1 MELEGKTAL
10 VTGSTSGL
18 GKAIAEKLARAGAG
32 IIVTGLGDA
41 AAIERQCDEMRQHGG
56 KVTFYPADVTDPQ
69 QVADLLARAVRDNP
83 TIDILVNNA
92 GTQHIC
98 PLESFPLAE
107 WDRVLAVNLTA
118 PFRMIRGLIG
128 AMKERRWG
136 RIINIS
142 SVHGLVGSPDK
153 SAYVASKHG
162 IVGLTKVAALE
173 GARFGV
179 TCNAICPGWIM
190 TPLSARQITSVAE
203 RTGVSFEEARKNLL
217 IEKQPS
223 LEFAEL
229 EEVAGL
235 ALFLCTQAAAQVNG
249 AALPIDGA
257 WTAQ

>member
-18 GKAIAEKLARAGAG
+18 GKAIAEKLAKAGAG
-32 IIVTGLGDA
+32 IIITGLGDA
-41 AAIERQCDEMRQHGG
+41 ATIERQCEEMRQEGG
-56 KVTFYPADVTDPQ
+56 KVAFYPADVSDPQ
-69 QVADLLARAVRDNP
+69 QIVDLLDRAGRDNP

-98 PLESFPLAE
+98 PLESFPLSE

-118 PFRMIRGLIG
+118 PFQMIRGLIG
-128 AMKERRWG
+128 GMKERRWG

-203 RTGVSFEEARKNLL
+203 RTGVSFDQARMNLL
-217 IEKQPS
+217 TEKQPS